1 MRSDDIARARATPL
15 ARVLEELGG
24 VRDPKDP
31 AHNWRIGPSRIT
43 VTDSRFYDHNGAGA
57 VHRMQGR
64 IPGGGGAIDLV
75 QYLKDIP
82 FQEAV
87 ARLTGLRPLPAVVS
101 RADEERSPRRSGSSQ
116 VEPVPNADRSARV
129 RWYLTQVRGVPTDI
143 TDKAMAEGQI
153 FGDARGNVVFRLR
166 DLAGQE
172 VGFELRGTH
181 DRPFHSVHGKKGLFI
196 LKGDSTRTAAFVES
210 GIEALSL
217 RSLQASGLVI
227 STTGSAIDLPSRMI
241 KALSARG
248 FHIVAAFNADRAG
261 DRMSER
267 LSEASGVLMHRKK
280 PQLGKDWNDV
290 LRRRHSRSAVIE
302 DAVREDSRAGR
313 SR

>member
-1 MRSDDIARARATPL
+1 MRSDDIARARAIPL
-15 ARVLEELGG
+15 GRVLEELGA

-31 AHNWRIGPSRIT
+31 AHNWRVGSSRIT

-57 VHRMQGR
+57 VHRMRGR

-75 QYLKDIP
+75 QYLQDIP

-87 ARLTGLRPLPAVVS
+87 ARLTGLRPLPAVAS
-101 RADEERSPRRSGSSQ
+101 RADVERGAARSGSSQ
-116 VEPVPNADRSARV
+116 VEPMPNADRSARV

-143 TDKAMAEGQI
+143 TDKVLAEGQV
-153 FGDARGNVVFRLR
+153 FGDTRGNVVFRLR
-166 DLAGQE
+166 DLTGQE

-181 DRPFHSVHGKKGLFI
+181 DRAFHSVHGKKGLFI

-217 RSLQASGLVI
+217 RSLHGSGLVI
-227 STTGSAIDLPSRMI
+227 STTGSAIELPSQMI
-241 KALSARG
+241 KMLSARG
-248 FHIVAAFNADRAG
+248 FHIVAAFNADQAG

-267 LSEASGVLMHRKK
+267 LSEASGILMHRKT
-280 PQLGKDWNDV
+280 PHLGKDWNDV
-290 LRRRHSRSAVIE
+290 LRQRHSRSPAIE
-302 DAVREDSRAGR
+302 DAPREVPQAERFR
-313 SR
+313 